1 VYVNVSLQD
10 GTEVKVRPIR
20 HDDGERLR
28 ASHARLS
35 PETRYRRFLGVKPE
49 LTAADTRYLVNID
62 GCDHVA
68 LVATLEDEII
78 AVARFVRLSD
88 DPRAAEFAIV
98 VGDSHQRQGLATRLL
113 TELTRAALERGIS
126 RFVAT
131 VLSDN
136 VPVYG
141 LMDKI
146 AAGPLH
152 ERPLGAV
159 SEVEFAL
166 ALVPGADRGSAAAP
180 AMIAACA
187 GS

>member
-1 VYVNVSLQD
+1 MNVELRD
-10 GTEVKVRPIR
+10 GTEVEIRPIR

-49 LTAADTRYLVNID
+49 LTPADTHYLVDID
-62 GCDHVA
+62 GSDHVA

-98 VGDSHQRQGLATRLL
+98 VGDPFHCRGLATELL
-113 TELTRAALERGIS
+113 TGLVGCARERGIT

-136 VPVYG
+136 IPVYG

-152 ERPLGAV
+152 VRPLGPV
-159 SEVEFAL
+159 SEVEFEL
-166 ALVPGADRGSAAAP
+166 ALVARADRGSPAAP
-180 AMIAACA
+180 AMIPACA

>member
-1 VYVNVSLQD
+1 VDVSLRSPGGIQI
-10 GTEVKVRPIR
+10 RPIR
-20 HDDGERLR
+20 SDDGERLR

-49 LTAADTRYLVNID
+49 LTAADIRYLVDID
-62 GCDHVA
+62 GSDHVA
-68 LVATLEDEII
+68 LVATVDDDIV
-78 AVARFVRLSD
+78 AVARFVRLAD

-98 VGDSHQRQGLATRLL
+98 VGDAFQGQGLATVI
-113 TELTRAALERGIS
+113 LTRLAACASRRGIE

-136 VPVYG
+136 RAIYR
-141 LMDKI
+141 LMERL

-152 ERPLGAV
+152 EHRLGTV
-159 SEVEFAL
+159 SEIEFEL
-166 ALVPGADRGSAAAP
+166 AHKGAAAAGAAP
-180 AMIAACA
+180 AMIAGCA